1 MIKELFPL
9 FSKNIPSIATLSK
22 WAHGDLLFTL
32 MPIAIIASILQLAH
46 GSSPEPLLW
55 REWSFGSIVL
65 LGAALVKLVNL
76 KTKLQRD
83 FSDER
88 LVSGLRFLVANL
100 VATGLV
106 LALVVLRESG
116 VALNGQVLGWV
127 QLGLFSGAALILLS
141 FQHQTDQFQAVPCS
155 RIEYVT
161 YLEAWDF
168 SRVSLESAC
177 ERLGEVESVLSRHQD
192 FQARLSTQNGRDDSE
207 QLATYLRRAQSS
219 LDALRLAI
227 RSDNGAG

>member
-1 MIKELFPL
+1 MVRHFFLY

-22 WAHGDLLFTL
+22 WAHGDVAFTL
-32 MPIAIIASILQLAH
+32 MPIAIIAAISQLAH
-46 GSSPEPLLW
+46 GNSPELLLW

-65 LGAALVKLVNL
+65 FGAALVKLVNL

-88 LVSGLRFLVANL
+88 LVSGLRFLVVSL

-116 VALNGQVLGWV
+116 VALNGHFLGWA
-127 QLGLFSGAALILLS
+127 QLGLFNGAALVLLS
-141 FQHQTDQFQAVPCS
+141 FQHQTDRFLGVPYS
-155 RIEYVT
+155 PIEHVT

-168 SRVSLESAC
+168 SRVSLEAAC
-177 ERLGEVESVLSRHQD
+177 EKLGEVESVLSRHAG
-192 FQARLSTQNGRDDSE
+192 FQERLGTPNARDDSE